1 MESLPPEM
9 VTSGF
14 VPFIS
19 YLVFVSVRGGLG
31 SAAKARPQGNRAS
44 QAAEALI
51 SHGVCFTAL
60 RKRCL
65 FFRYPVDFSPSSIK
79 RFFLQLWL
87 LAFILF

>member
-1 MESLPPEM
+1 M
-9 VTSGF
+9 
-14 VPFIS
+14 S
-19 YLVFVSVRGGLG
+19 YLVFVSVSGGFG

-65 FFRYPVDFSPSSIK
+65 FSRYPVDFSFSNLK
-79 RFFLQLWL
+79 RFFLL
-87 LAFILF
+87 LRLLNLVFS